1 MLHTTAQLIIREVRD
16 WWTYTGDGDTKTYQE
31 VCKSK
36 PYENVEIVKAE
47 CIGHVQKC
55 VGSRL
60 RSLKEKYK
68 NQVLSDGKKMFGKRW
83 LTKKTHKYIAK
94 LLWHGHKTEY
104 WKFVWNEKE
113 CSCGIVSLFW
123 RYWYHKPRFCPRF
136 SESWCKYQRD
146 QLTGEST
153 YKERITIRS
162 AIVKV
167 LKPTFSHADLGND
180 ELLKKCLHGETQNPN
195 ELFHNMIWKR
205 CSKRVFVA
213 RTVLKT
219 AVASAVIAFND
230 GEQGLKSL
238 KSWALKKVNIQ

>member
-113 CSCGIVSLFW
+113 
-123 RYWYHKPRFCPRF
+123 
-136 SESWCKYQRD
+136 
-146 QLTGEST
+146 
-153 YKERITIRS
+153 
-162 AIVKV
+162 
-167 LKPTFSHADLGND
+167 
-180 ELLKKCLHGETQNPN
+180 
-195 ELFHNMIWKR
+195 
-205 CSKRVFVA
+205 
-213 RTVLKT
+213 
-219 AVASAVIAFND
+219 
-230 GEQGLKSL
+230 
-238 KSWALKKVNIQ
+238 